1 MNKALR
7 QKPMPAGR
15 GGATGMIWPGRLVRS
30 IRRAV
35 IAGLLIGLALP
46 AQAAGDH
53 PLRPID
59 TSSPRATLQ
68 SFMEITD
75 SLYRRTS
82 SIFEDYGNST
92 QLYPTVEQRR
102 MQLKVFADIPSAVRI
117 LDVSNILPVLRDSVS
132 VERMLQFREILD
144 RIEIPNFA
152 DIPDREE
159 MARTGAKRWR
169 IPDTELAFVLIED
182 GPRAG
187 EFLLSAGSVDRLPEF
202 YERVKALP
210 YKPGPGKQLSDLY
223 NVISDGH
230 AATIYDAYATS
241 PAGLG
246 FIVPPR
252 WLLSM
257 PGWLRIRVAEVAFW
271 QLIGLGIGLL
281 LSIAIVAVG
290 YRLARRLTRGPEDN
304 ANRGWSALPVPL
316 AILLIA
322 GVVLPAWLLL
332 FRVSG
337 TIRIVLEFAQTGM
350 SILSLAWLSIVSC
363 TILAEMLVSSDHLKH
378 SSLDSQLIRLGMR
391 LAGTAG
397 AIALLI
403 SGADE
408 LGFPAYSV
416 VAGLGVGGLAIA
428 LAARETLAN
437 LLGSMLIMFEK
448 PFRIGHV
455 IRIGTIEGTVED
467 VGFRST
473 RIRTPDNSLIS
484 IPSNAVVNSTVENLS
499 LRPLRRQRFF
509 VQVTYDTPRDKLQAL
524 IDGIQRI
531 LDEHPLTKSTNYQVR
546 LNNLSDSSLDILVLF
561 HLEALDYTTELRE
574 REAILFKL
582 MELAEELAISF
593 AFPTRTLHVAPAENQ
608 AAPVSVPSGSSR

>member
-1 MNKALR
+1 MPRLSRTLLSAALL
-7 QKPMPAGR
+7 A
-15 GGATGMIWPGRLVRS
+15 IVFL
-30 IRRAV
+30 
-35 IAGLLIGLALP
+35 AGLGH
-46 AQAAGDH
+46 AARADDDH

-59 TSSPRATLQ
+59 TSSPRASLQ
-68 SFMEITD
+68 SFLKITD
-75 SLYRRTS
+75 DVYRRTKA
-82 SIFEDYGNST
+82 IFDDYANSDA
-92 QLYPTVEQRR
+92 LYPTAEQWR
-102 MQLKVFADIPSAVRI
+102 MQARAYADIPAAVRI
-117 LDVSNILPVLRDSVS
+117 MDVSNILPVLRDSLS

-144 RIEIPNFA
+144 RIDLPDFA
-152 DIPDREE
+152 DIPDRAE

-169 IPDTELAFVLIED
+169 IPDTELAFVLMED

-210 YKPGPGKQLSDLY
+210 YKPGPGKQLSELY
-223 NVISDGH
+223 NVFSRGH
-230 AATIYDAYATS
+230 AATVYDAYSTS

-246 FIVPPR
+246 MFVPPR
-252 WLLSM
+252 WLLRM
-257 PGWLRIRVAEVAFW
+257 PGWLRIRVAEVALW
-271 QLIGLGIGLL
+271 QWIGLGIGLL
-281 LSIAIVAVG
+281 IGSAVVIAG
-290 YRLARRLTRGPEDN
+290 KRLAHSLSRGSEDDPD
-304 ANRGWSALPVPL
+304 RGWSALPVPL
-316 AILLIA
+316 AILFVA
-322 GVVLPAWLLL
+322 SVVLPVWLLL

-337 TIRIVLEFAQTGM
+337 TIRIVLEFAQTGIT
-350 SILSLAWLSIVSC
+350 ILSLAWLSIIGC
-363 TILAEMLVSSDHLKH
+363 TILAELIVSSDHLKH

-397 AIALLI
+397 AIALVI
-403 SGADE
+403 QGADE

-509 VQVTYDTPRDKLQAL
+509 VQVTYDTPREKLQAL
-524 IDGIQRI
+524 IAGIQRI

-574 REAILFKL
+574 REAILFKI